1 MYDIF
6 SNNFKIEKGTKIG
19 KETKKDKKLYA
30 LKPKPKKSEPQNRGI
45 SKGGHPY
52 VRYGNEKSSS
62 SEKERIHHPQPKG
75 TRQSSTPGA
84 GETACGGILP
94 CQHTAGTAGIQL

>member
-1 MYDIF
+1 MNSSTVRRSRMYDIF

-52 VRYGNEKSSS
+52 VRDRKSVV
-62 SEKERIHHPQPKG
+62 
-75 TRQSSTPGA
+75 
-84 GETACGGILP
+84 
-94 CQHTAGTAGIQL
+94 